1 MNSYQDEEQQEK
13 QSDLAPSSHVL
24 ATAQSKQKQQ
34 QTLTF
39 SYHPNEAQKS
49 GRPNTLTKQEKKD
62 FNQFK
67 EMLDPT
73 DIVQSTM
80 PHEKEKNMLLRYL
93 RADKFDIPK
102 AKQRWDNMVTWKKEH
117 HVIERMTSMNATEMV
132 FGQRLTL
139 SNIVQK
145 YPYGVIG
152 TDRQG
157 RPLVFKRVGNLNTSI
172 FKDMTVEEIIL
183 WEAMC
188 VTKTMHYWMPRCSV
202 VSGHHVEN
210 IVSIIDLDGMGF
222 TSFDSNMRGVIM
234 GGMKLI
240 GDHFPET
247 LGAMFILNAPFS
259 FRGVWSIISSF
270 LDPVTVA
277 KVRMSSSSSHPDLTM
292 LVDKDMLPI
301 EYGGTGKLGLGSL
314 DDLHVPETCWILEN
328 GRPESWGPN
337 PFVVRRTTTV
347 RDGDKPGEKEK
358 KGEIE
363 EIEKKGEKGEKGEK
377 GGGEHDVFAIGTSV
391 VDNASSIDS
400 ASINPASQVKGEKKM
415 YEKNDVSSSSEPSS
429 ELSSELNMKERKI
442 IVEVAKV
449 SGTNRKNEE
458 TFEEEEDSK
467 EEEEDFVG
475 NVSTVSMVWNLVSKD
490 VTKDKKL
497 TRSMHSSSSTNS
509 SRESCV
515 GGCPTQ

>member
-1 MNSYQDEEQQEK
+1 MMDELCFFAKVIFLATPFLPHLILTSPFFRSRNTQTNHAHQQAGSQTNVQLIRSKVFSRSSFTVQLMNSYQDEEQQEK

-24 ATAQSKQKQQ
+24 ATAHSDTTTESSKQKQQ

-39 SYHPNEAQKS
+39 SYHPNEAQQS
-49 GRPNTLTKQEKKD
+49 GRPNTLTKQEKKH
-62 FNQFK
+62 FKQFK
-67 EMLDPT
+67 KMLDPT
-73 DIVQSTM
+73 DIIQSTM
-80 PHEKEKNMLLRYL
+80 PHEKEKVMLLRYL
-93 RADKFDIPK
+93 RADKFDIAK
-102 AKQRWDNMVTWKKEH
+102 AKQRWDNMIAWKKEH

-132 FGQRLTL
+132 FGKRLTL

-157 RPLVFKRVGNLNTSI
+157 RPLVYKRVGKLNTSI

-277 KVRMSSSSSHPDLTM
+277 KVRISSSSIFPKTI
-292 LVDKDMLPI
+292 LP
-301 EYGGTGKLGLGSL
+301 
-314 DDLHVPETCWILEN
+314 
-328 GRPESWGPN
+328 
-337 PFVVRRTTTV
+337 
-347 RDGDKPGEKEK
+347 
-358 KGEIE
+358 
-363 EIEKKGEKGEKGEK
+363 
-377 GGGEHDVFAIGTSV
+377 
-391 VDNASSIDS
+391 
-400 ASINPASQVKGEKKM
+400 
-415 YEKNDVSSSSEPSS
+415 
-429 ELSSELNMKERKI
+429 
-442 IVEVAKV
+442 
-449 SGTNRKNEE
+449 
-458 TFEEEEDSK
+458 
-467 EEEEDFVG
+467 
-475 NVSTVSMVWNLVSKD
+475 
-490 VTKDKKL
+490 
-497 TRSMHSSSSTNS
+497 
-509 SRESCV
+509 
-515 GGCPTQ
+515 